1 MRHATP
7 LTPRLLLLALGL
19 AACSAKTKQVLEAG
33 VLSETPSADGLIEQ
47 QIDLNAD
54 GKTEVWNFMRERANA
69 PKVVLRKESDLNF
82 DGRVDVRAWFTEAG
96 VLEKQEWDG
105 DFDGRVDW
113 VDHYQGNVRVLSEWD
128 TNNDGRFDEFRSYE
142 NGKVRRKERDT
153 NADDQVDQW
162 EYLDEQGRVTKTGR
176 DIDGDGV
183 MDERNE

>member
-1 MRHATP
+1 M
-7 LTPRLLLLALGL
+7 
-19 AACSAKTKQVLEAG
+19 
-33 VLSETPSADGLIEQ
+33 
-47 QIDLNAD
+47 
-54 GKTEVWNFMRERANA
+54 
-69 PKVVLRKESDLNF
+69 
-82 DGRVDVRAWFTEAG
+82 
-96 VLEKQEWDG
+96 
-105 DFDGRVDW
+105 
-113 VDHYQGNVRVLSEWD
+113 RVLSEWD